1 MAACSV
7 HRGSP
12 WENRLFRV
20 LNGFFR
26 PLGAGPDRSAGRR
39 GPSSLCGRKKPV
51 CRATFISG
59 FHRLI
64 SRISQLARPSDSR
77 ANAKMILTNCAACA
91 APLAHDAPRCVRCK
105 LRYCDSTCQY
115 AHAVRRRARRPL
127 YRRVQ
132 ARQGWTAVCE
142 RVLGSELFY
151 EHRNSGLNP
160 EPQSLLCGISD
171 TWRSYP

>member
-1 MAACSV
+1 MYVQWHSGASDSARVEAALKALVSWFPRGVSV
-7 HRGSP
+7 FSP
-12 WENRLFRV
+12 CHSPLPLRAYTSRV
-20 LNGFFR
+20 EQ
-26 PLGAGPDRSAGRR
+26 AIKS
-39 GPSSLCGRKKPV
+39 
-51 CRATFISG
+51 RATCFCTHQKIAKT
-59 FHRLI
+59 R
-64 SRISQLARPSDSR
+64 RRQTPRQR
-77 ANAKMILTNCAACA
+77 KMILTNCAACA

-151 EHRNSGLNP
+151 EPRNSGLNP